1 MNDEFKIG
9 DWVKYLPTPYEQ
21 YTECVETIAR
31 GLDNKV
37 YLCLSNGKYV
47 PAAYCIKYK
56 IQGEERMKLIDK
68 LNATL

>member
-21 YTECVETIAR
+21 YTECVEAIAR

-47 PAAYCIKYK
+47 PAA
-56 IQGEERMKLIDK
+56 
-68 LNATL
+68 